1 MEFNKIKELLLDGN
15 DKKARNLLTKYD
27 TLLSIKNIKN
37 ILNHAICDT
46 GSPLTTDYIF
56 NNSSHSWKIDIDK
69 YIHSY
74 KYISIIIRKG
84 HIDIIKLF
92 MSYNISDYVYYDY
105 ALSKACEINNL
116 EIIKF
121 LLPNPKI
128 NPSSFENESI
138 ISASQYGDAN
148 TVKLLLKDPR
158 IDPSIH
164 GNQSLLGAGAY
175 GHTEVVKLLL
185 EDERV
190 DPSQGNNGIIKRVCW
205 GNWKQNADVV
215 RLLLQ
220 DKRVFNM
227 LPDEVK
233 HYTTLINDK
242 EYCGTLSEQQLDAII
257 NKFNYQ

>member
-37 ILNHAICDT
+37 ILNYSICDT
-46 GSPLTTDYIF
+46 DSPLTTDYIF

-74 KYISIIIRKG
+74 KYIRIITGKG

-92 MSYNISDYVYYDY
+92 LTYNISDYVYYDY
-105 ALSKACEINNL
+105 ALSTACTFNKL
-116 EIIKF
+116 EIIKL

-138 ISASQYGDAN
+138 IYASVYGDAN

-164 GNQSLLGAGAY
+164 GNQSLLEAGVY

-190 DPSQGNNGIIKRVCW
+190 DPSQGNNEIIKRVCW

-215 RLLLQ
+215 RLLLR
-220 DKRVFNM
+220 DTRVLNM

-233 HYTTLINDK
+233 QYATMINDK
-242 EYCGTLSEQQLDAII
+242 EYYSTLSKQQLDVII
-257 NKFNYQ
+257 HKFNY